1 MCWPFS
7 DAFRRQVA
15 GRCAAFSRVAE
26 PDGSAGLKRAAVAIT
41 LLPVADNA
49 EPAAAFLLTRRAKG
63 LRGHGGQ
70 WALPGGRCEARETS
84 AEAALRELAEEV
96 GVTLR
101 ADAVLGLL
109 DDYPTRSGYLITPV
123 VLWAGQG
130 QAPRADPREVA
141 SIHRIALGE
150 LTRKGSRR
158 FCPHSGKRPARHP
171 VAHQRRLPAR
181 PHGRRALSVQRAAAG
196 RDHARG
202 RAGATGVCLALSRR
216 RRPATQGRITP
227 LPVVCV
233 SNSR

>member
-84 AEAALRELAEEV
+84 AGAALRELAEEV

-150 LTRKGSRR
+150 LTRKEAADFVSIPESDRR
-158 FCPHSGKRPARHP
+158 
-171 VAHQRRLPAR
+171 VIRLRINGGYLHAPT
-181 PHGRRALSVQRAAAG
+181 AA
-196 RDHARG
+196 
-202 RAGATGVCLALSRR
+202 VLYQFSELL
-216 RRPATQGRITP
+216 QGRTTRVAE
-227 LPVVCV
+227 LEQPVFAW
-233 SNSR
+233 R

>member
-150 LTRKGSRR
+150 LTRKEAADFVSIPESDRR
-158 FCPHSGKRPARHP
+158 
-171 VAHQRRLPAR
+171 VIRLRINGGYLHAPT
-181 PHGRRALSVQRAAAG
+181 AA
-196 RDHARG
+196 
-202 RAGATGVCLALSRR
+202 VLYQFSELL
-216 RRPATQGRITP
+216 QGRTTRVAE
-227 LPVVCV
+227 LEQPVFAW
-233 SNSR
+233 R